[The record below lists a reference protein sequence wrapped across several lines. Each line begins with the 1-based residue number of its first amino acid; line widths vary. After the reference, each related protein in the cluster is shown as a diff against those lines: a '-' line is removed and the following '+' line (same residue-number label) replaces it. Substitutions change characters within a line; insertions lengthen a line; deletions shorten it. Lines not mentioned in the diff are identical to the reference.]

1 MLAQWAAE
9 TESIDANQ
17 RQLAIRIALAI
28 ERGRDIRAQD
38 AELGVE
44 VLDRAGA
51 LGFPV
56 EAGADEPKPDD
67 LPSLP

>member
-1 MLAQWAAE
+1 MVHFTSAFY
-9 TESIDANQ
+9 
-17 RQLAIRIALAI
+17 RIALAI

-56 EAGADEPKPDD
+56 EAGADD